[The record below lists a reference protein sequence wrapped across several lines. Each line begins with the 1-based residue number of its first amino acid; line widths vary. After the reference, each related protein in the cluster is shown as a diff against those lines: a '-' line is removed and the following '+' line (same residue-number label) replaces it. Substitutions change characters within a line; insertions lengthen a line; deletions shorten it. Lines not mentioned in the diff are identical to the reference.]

1 MEDLNQDVNQDV
13 EVEVVDQV
21 DPIGLEFTL
30 YTFRCK
36 ICGRTFLEA
45 NNLNAVVNQAKYHL
59 KTHNI
64 KAKKIRIGKMDV
76 VA

>member
-1 MEDLNQDVNQDV
+1 MEDSNQDV
-13 EVEVVDQV
+13 EVEVIDQL

-36 ICGRTFLEA
+36 ICGRTFLEV
-45 NNLNAVVNQAKYHL
+45 NNLNAVANQAKYHL

-64 KAKKIRIGKMDV
+64 KAKKITIGKMDV